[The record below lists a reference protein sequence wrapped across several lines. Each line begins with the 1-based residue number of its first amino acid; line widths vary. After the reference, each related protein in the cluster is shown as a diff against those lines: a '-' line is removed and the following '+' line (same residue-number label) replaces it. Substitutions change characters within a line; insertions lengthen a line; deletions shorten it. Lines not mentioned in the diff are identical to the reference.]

1 MARDYYGILG
11 VDKDATDQ
19 QIKKA
24 YRKLARKYHPDLNP
38 DDAEAAEK
46 FREASLAQEVLLDP
60 QKRQIVD
67 RGGDPMEQGGQMP
80 GGGFAGGFDTGGLGD
95 IFAEFFGGG
104 ASSRGPRSRVQPGS
118 DALLRTQI
126 TLEEAFAGVKKPV
139 TIDTAVLCD
148 TCHGSGSESGSKPVI
163 CETCHGAGEVQEVQ
177 RSFLGNVM
185 TSHRCPTCQGYGE
198 VIKDP
203 CGHCGGDGRVK
214 KRRDLTINIPAGI
227 GDGMRIR
234 MSGQGEVGHGG
245 GPAGDLFVEVRTQRH
260 PVFERDADDLH
271 VTVRVPMVDAALGTN
286 FTVTQLDGTDLEVEI
301 EPGTQPGQ
309 TISVE
314 GQGMPRLRTDG
325 RGRLLAHVDVVVPTG
340 LDSKSRELL
349 EEVRDRTEHT
359 TAIHTEDEEDSFFD
373 RLRARFRR

>member
-1 MARDYYGILG
+1 
-11 VDKDATDQ
+11 
-19 QIKKA
+19 
-24 YRKLARKYHPDLNP
+24 
-38 DDAEAAEK
+38 
-46 FREASLAQEVLLDP
+46 
-60 QKRQIVD
+60 
-67 RGGDPMEQGGQMP
+67 
-80 GGGFAGGFDTGGLGD
+80 
-95 IFAEFFGGG
+95 
-104 ASSRGPRSRVQPGS
+104 
-118 DALLRTQI
+118 
-126 TLEEAFAGVKKPV
+126 
-139 TIDTAVLCD
+139 
-148 TCHGSGSESGSKPVI
+148 
-163 CETCHGAGEVQEVQ
+163 
-177 RSFLGNVM
+177 
-185 TSHRCPTCQGYGE
+185 
-198 VIKDP
+198 
-203 CGHCGGDGRVK
+203 
-214 KRRDLTINIPAGI
+214 
-227 GDGMRIR
+227 MRIR

-245 GPAGDLFVEVRTQRH
+245 GPAGDLFVEVHTQRH

-325 RGRLLAHVDVVVPTG
+325 RGRLLAHVDVVVPTD